1 MYFNFNMVLDE
12 KTEVV
17 VESECNNGFDV
28 DYVSV
33 FIGEQEVYGEL
44 SEKNQGMIM
53 EEVFRQ
59 ISERRHTCVHERNT

>member
-1 MYFNFNMVLDE
+1 MYFNFKMVLDE

-59 ISERRHTCVHERNT
+59 ISERRYTTIEQGRQ